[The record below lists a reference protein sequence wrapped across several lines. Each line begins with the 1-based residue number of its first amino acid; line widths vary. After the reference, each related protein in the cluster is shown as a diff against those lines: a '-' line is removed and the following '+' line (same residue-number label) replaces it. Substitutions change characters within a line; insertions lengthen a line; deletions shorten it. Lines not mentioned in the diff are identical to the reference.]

1 MSIILFLHFERDD
14 FFVNCTYI
22 THGGFLYFTIF
33 VEDEDGVHHFKK
45 DYSFL
50 SSRYISDER
59 EFIPKGSNLA
69 KCFCH
74 GHLKLQL
81 NVHVST
87 DSEILKYNWK
97 LRNQSN
103 DINNIRFSE
112 DLKEILFEVENKT
125 FNVHRPILV
134 QRWPMYSKYQKKFS
148 NFTVNKPNGT
158 WKIRPEELIE
168 FVINN
173 SCPFVKKDPETYNKI
188 LMNIND
194 LFTATVTDHL
204 LHYIYSGQLRRMS
217 LTDKSKLIRLAAFMK
232 LPYMVTKCYELPV
245 ASTMTTNYVWER
257 YCIKWPAEDIEDWIK
272 KEFPPITQILQPHS
286 NDNEPFEV
294 KCQFNKQDEIL
305 SLSVNFFDELTPDVV
320 RCLIVDREENSQ
332 FVYAENDFVTMNKMN
347 YSMHVVR
354 ASFHIKNTDLLR
366 GDLFII
372 MNFCNTDVTMHTVS
386 NDRSVF
392 SVDPCNHDPFPSLK
406 CNYDFGSLYR
416 EGTLHDMVLRCDER
430 LFKIHKCIL
439 SARLPKLLEELCQ
452 NVQDETS
459 VVHQVTGIKYE
470 VLHEMLSFAYFG
482 YVNENSLNIASWDG
496 YSNLMNLYIAAA
508 MYNFRDLMIQCHVSM
523 MRNRMRLYF
532 TDDTSMEEDIKFRL
546 LNSGFSL

>member
-1 MSIILFLHFERDD
+1 MTLILSLHFERDD
-14 FFVNCTYI
+14 FFVNCQYYTD
-22 THGGFLYFTIF
+22 GGFLYFTIF

-50 SSRYISDER
+50 PSSHMSDEM

-81 NVHVST
+81 NVHASK
-87 DSEILKYNWK
+87 DPEALKYNWK
-97 LRNQSN
+97 LRNLSN

-134 QRWPMYSKYQKKFS
+134 ERWPMYSRYQKQFS

-173 SCPFVKKDPETYNKI
+173 SCPFVKRDPEIYNKI
-188 LMNIND
+188 LMNING

-217 LTDKSKLIRLAAFMK
+217 LTDKSKLIRLAAFIK
-232 LPYMVTKCYELPV
+232 LPFMVTEFHELPV
-245 ASTMTTNYVWER
+245 ASTITTNCVWER

-272 KEFPPITQILQPHS
+272 NEFPPITQILQHHS
-286 NDNEPFEV
+286 NNNEPFEV
-294 KCQFNKQDEIL
+294 KCQFNKQNEIL
-305 SLSVNFFDELTPDVV
+305 SLSVNFFDEIAPDVV
-320 RCLIVDREENSQ
+320 SCLIGDREENSQ
-332 FVYAENDFVTMNKMN
+332 SMYAENDFVTMNEMHN
-347 YSMHVVR
+347 TMHVVR

-372 MNFCNTDVTMHTVS
+372 MNFSNTDDIMDTFS
-386 NDRSVF
+386 NDRRVF

-406 CNYDFGSLYR
+406 FDYDFCSLYW
-416 EGTLHDMVLRCDER
+416 EGTFHDMVLSCDER

-439 SARLPKLLEELCQ
+439 SARLPELHKELSQ
-452 NVQDETS
+452 NVQDENS
-459 VVHQVTGIKYE
+459 VVHQITGIS
-470 VLHEMLSFAYFG
+470 MRC
-482 YVNENSLNIASWDG
+482 W
-496 YSNLMNLYIAAA
+496 
-508 MYNFRDLMIQCHVSM
+508 MIC
-523 MRNRMRLYF
+523 
-532 TDDTSMEEDIKFRL
+532 
-546 LNSGFSL
+546 